1 MIRASKVTFFFLIA
15 IFSVNFFAQNFSKND
30 YLAKKSTEKTI
41 VMGADRLT
49 DYLPLLK
56 NKKVGVVANQASLL
70 PSVKGT
76 TTSTEKQY
84 IPHLVDVLLDQ
95 KINITKIFV
104 PEHGFRG
111 TADAGESIKDG
122 KDLKTGIPI
131 VSLYGK
137 NKKPTP
143 ENLKNVDIILFD
155 LQDVGVRFYTYISTL
170 HYIMEAGAENKI
182 PLVVLDRPNPNC
194 HYVDGPVLDLKHQ
207 SFVGMHQV
215 PVVYG
220 MTIGEYAKMINGE
233 KWLKNSVQCDLTLIE
248 LENYTRNTPSSPLKA
263 PSPNLPNDRAINL
276 YPSLCF
282 FEGTN
287 VSVGRGTAKQF
298 QLYGAP
304 YLKNEGFSFTPHSNV
319 GAKDPLYKG
328 KVCYGKDLSSVERL
342 SELNLSWLIKAF
354 EESKQV
360 KVAFFNAMFN
370 KLAGNATLQK
380 QIMEGLSEKDIKQSW
395 QKDLNEFKNIRKKY
409 LIYKD

>member
-1 MIRASKVTFFFLIA
+1 MIRASKVTIFFLIA
-15 IFSVNFFAQNFSKND
+15 MFSGNFFAQNFSKNAT
-30 YLAKKSTEKTI
+30 LAKQSPENTI
-41 VMGADRLT
+41 VMGADRLQA
-49 DYLPLLK
+49 YLPLLK

-70 PSVKGT
+70 PSVQST
-76 TTSTEKQY
+76 STSTEKYY

-194 HYVDGPVLDLKHQ
+194 HYVDGPVLDLRHQ
-207 SFVGMHQV
+207 SFVGMHKV

-233 KWLKNSVQCDLTLIE
+233 KWLKNGVQCDLTLIE

-263 PSPNLPNDRAINL
+263 PSPNLPNNRAINL

-298 QLYGAP
+298 QLYGSP
-304 YLKNEGFSFTPHSNV
+304 YLKNEGFSFTPHPNV
-319 GAKDPLYKG
+319 GAKDPLHKG
-328 KVCYGKDLSSVERL
+328 KVCYGQDLSSVERL

-360 KVAFFNAMFN
+360 KVSFFNAMFN

-380 QIMEGLSEKDIKQSW
+380 QIMEGVSEKEIKQSW

-409 LIYKD
+409 LIYQD